1 MKRFDIYRQSWK
13 NARKNLTFKNIKL
26 MKYKIKG
33 KILVSDVTFYVRRN
47 FCQRNFTHTH
57 THTETQNDII
67 WTRLSFS
74 QNSFKQKRL
83 FSCDIQ
89 FKGLSS
95 FASLIL
101 LLLVSVY
108 PPFCVT
114 MAIQRQKE
122 EFNSRKEK
130 LFKIK
135 NWCSKVF
142 FSALNFRLI
151 L

>member
-1 MKRFDIYRQSWK
+1 MGMKVRMKEDDEKIRHLSPIMEK
-13 NARKNLTFKNIKL
+13 CSGKSNIQKHKIDEIQKL
-26 MKYKIKG
+26 KG
-33 KILVSDVTFYVRRN
+33 KYWYRMLRFMSDETFAKE
-47 FCQRNFTHTH
+47 TLHTH
-57 THTETQNDII
+57 TLTETQNDII

-108 PPFCVT
+108 PPFS
-114 MAIQRQKE
+114 RYNG
-122 EFNSRKEK
+122 NSEAKRG
-130 LFKIK
+130 
-135 NWCSKVF
+135 VQ
-142 FSALNFRLI
+142 
-151 L
+151 